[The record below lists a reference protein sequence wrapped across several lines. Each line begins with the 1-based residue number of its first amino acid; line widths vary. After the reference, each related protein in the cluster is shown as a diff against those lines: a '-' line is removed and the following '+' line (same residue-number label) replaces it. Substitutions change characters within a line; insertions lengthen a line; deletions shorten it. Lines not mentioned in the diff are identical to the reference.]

1 MTSVLQSQHDHTER
15 LNAGMASL
23 CLSPSEMQFH
33 YVRAVLA
40 SEGGC
45 VTRAA
50 KRMGVHRRTLQR
62 MLNKRAPKVRATA

>member
-1 MTSVLQSQHDHTER
+1 MTSVLQSQHIER
-15 LNAGMASL
+15 LNAGIASL
-23 CLSPSEMQFH
+23 RLSPSEMQFH

-45 VTRAA
+45 ITRAA

-62 MLNKRAPKVRATA
+62 MLNKRAPKTRATA